1 MKSKLFL
8 LVAILSLL
16 SIRNAEARNYDN
28 DVKNEISVAYG
39 AGGTSATLNI
49 FDCIIDGLA
58 GAKYDHAKFV
68 GPISAEYFYH
78 IKPLFGVG
86 LIGAYTYEK
95 KDVLQNKVVTGKQT
109 AKFFTVMPAVKLN
122 WLRRG
127 HWGLYSKAGI
137 GYSRANYTTS
147 GVDDSGKALTE
158 KRGKNF
164 VNFQLSLLGAEAG
177 FTNVRAFAELGFGE
191 QGVILG
197 GIRMRF

>member
-1 MKSKLFL
+1 MKKVTLALMCMLLAASAAMARGDEPKSEISLGYGLPFNTSNMCEFLADAWTGGLSNKQMDKDSYIGPLSLEYYYHTSPVVGVGVIGIYSRYKGLRTLSDNSAMVHKSK
-8 LVAILSLL
+8 
-16 SIRNAEARNYDN
+16 Y
-28 DVKNEISVAYG
+28 
-39 AGGTSATLNI
+39 
-49 FDCIIDGLA
+49 
-58 GAKYDHAKFV
+58 
-68 GPISAEYFYH
+68 
-78 IKPLFGVG
+78 
-86 LIGAYTYEK
+86 
-95 KDVLQNKVVTGKQT
+95 
-109 AKFFTVMPAVKLN
+109 FTVMPAVKLN